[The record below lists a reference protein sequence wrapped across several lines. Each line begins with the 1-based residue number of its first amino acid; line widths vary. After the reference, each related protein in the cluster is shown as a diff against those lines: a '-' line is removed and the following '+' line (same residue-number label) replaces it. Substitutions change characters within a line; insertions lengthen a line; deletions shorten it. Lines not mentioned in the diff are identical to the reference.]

1 MESLFQLFSN
11 IIIKNSYKIIII
23 HILSDILLSN
33 KRNQRIKNMKDVI
46 FKKAVRDD
54 IPLILSF
61 IKELAEYQH
70 LEDQMVA
77 TADSL
82 ERWMFDEERAD
93 VIFCVYEGIEV
104 GFAVYYK
111 SFSTL
116 LGKCSIHLEDL
127 YVKPEYRRHGFGR
140 AILRKLAQITRDQG
154 FERLEWCCLDWNK
167 SSIAF
172 YLSIGA
178 TPMDEWTTYRLSGES
193 LKKVIEG

>member
-1 MESLFQLFSN
+1 
-11 IIIKNSYKIIII
+11 
-23 HILSDILLSN
+23 
-33 KRNQRIKNMKDVI
+33 MKDLI

-61 IKELAEYQH
+61 IKELAAYQH

-77 TADSL
+77 TEESL
-82 ERWMFDEERAD
+82 ERWMFDEGRAD
-93 VIFCVYEGIEV
+93 VIFCICDDAEV

-111 SFSTL
+111 TFSTL

-127 YVKPEYRRHGFGR
+127 YVKPEYRRRGFGR
-140 AILRKLAQITRDQG
+140 AMLRKLAKITRDQG
-154 FERLEWCCLDWNK
+154 FERLEWCCLNWNE

-178 TPMDEWTTYRLSGES
+178 TPMEDWTTYRLSGDS
-193 LKKVIEG
+193 LKSVSEN